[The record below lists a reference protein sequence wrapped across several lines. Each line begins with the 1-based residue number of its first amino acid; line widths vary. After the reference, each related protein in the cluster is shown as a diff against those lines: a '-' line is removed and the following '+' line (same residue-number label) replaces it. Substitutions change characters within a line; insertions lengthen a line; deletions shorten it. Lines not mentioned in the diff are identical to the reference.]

1 MDAGEVMTF
10 SKLYAE
16 CYDQIHSSKS
26 YEGESKRMLDF
37 LKTELGKTNIL
48 KIMDFGCGTGV
59 HLNSLAGERLE
70 LYGYDRNEYMLEVAR
85 RKYPDLSVS
94 SDYSQIPGDLDLVYS
109 LFDVVNYQ
117 ITDAEVG
124 IFFRSLASKLS
135 RGAMLLI
142 DGWHYPG
149 VKLDPPNAR
158 ERDIVFESTIINRR
172 VQPSTQDDYRTTIL
186 DITLED
192 KLQSQ
197 MLTHERHT
205 MRAFE
210 REELAAFASACG
222 FKEINF
228 RDGRDWFS
236 ELHAESWRFVMFAE
250 KA

>member
-1 MDAGEVMTF
+1 MDVGEVVIF

-37 LKTELGKTNIL
+37 LKIELGMTDIS
-48 KIMDFGCGTGV
+48 KIMDFGCGTAA
-59 HLNSLAGERLE
+59 HLNTLASEGLE

-85 RKYPDLSVS
+85 RKYPDLFVS
-94 SDYSQIPGDLDLVYS
+94 SDYSQIPADLDLVYS

-124 IFFRSLASKLS
+124 TFFRSLASKLHS
-135 RGAMLLI
+135 GAMLVI
-142 DGWHYPG
+142 DGWHYSG
-149 VKLDPPNAR
+149 VKLDPPTIR
-158 ERDIVFESTIINRR
+158 ERDIVFDSAIITRR
-172 VQPSTQDDYRTTIL
+172 VQPSSQDEYRTTVL

-192 KLQSQ
+192 KVRSEI
-197 MLTHERHT
+197 LTHESHT

-210 REELAAFASACG
+210 RDELADVASACG
-222 FKEINF
+222 FREIKF
-228 RDGRDWFS
+228 RDGSDWSS
-236 ELHAESWRFVMFAE
+236 ELRAESWRFVMFAE